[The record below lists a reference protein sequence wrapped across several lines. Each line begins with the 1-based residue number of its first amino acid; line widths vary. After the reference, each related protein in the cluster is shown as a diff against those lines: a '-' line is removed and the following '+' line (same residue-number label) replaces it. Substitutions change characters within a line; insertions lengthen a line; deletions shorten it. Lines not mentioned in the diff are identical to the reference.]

1 MEKGLEGCS
10 GGVVGVGFLLIA
22 DRMVVIY
29 VGLLNALARGLGRAR
44 LEM

>member
-1 MEKGLEGCS
+1 MEKGLEGCG

-22 DRMVVIY
+22 DRMVVVY
-29 VGLLNALARGLGRAR
+29 VGVLKALARGLGRGR